1 MCDVKPC
8 TYLAEK
14 CIISPSCDMEQHQH
28 HICKC
33 CVRVRS
39 TTSTNLPFMIHAQHL
54 FTCGFNFSS
63 FHLLLLHSNSL
74 PLSPSLG
81 SRQQNNNTRNNIVN
95 VNCNSHIIL
104 NTRKQ
109 TCSVLSFRL
118 CAIVVVHGERERD
131 GDGDEIVILLPLF
144 VWQTY
149 GLRCWFQP
157 TYGLNLKL
165 VSLVVCVCVR
175 FVAVAIFRLNSN
187 S

>member
-1 MCDVKPC
+1 MQM
-8 TYLAEK
+8 L
-14 CIISPSCDMEQHQH
+14 
-28 HICKC
+28 
-33 CVRVRS
+33 CVCVRS

-63 FHLLLLHSNSL
+63 LLLFNSISL

-81 SRQQNNNTRNNIVN
+81 TRQQNNNTRNNIVN

-109 TCSVLSFRL
+109 TCSVLNFRQ
-118 CAIVVVHGERERD
+118 CVIVVVHGEEERERERD
-131 GDGDEIVILLPLF
+131 GGEDEIVILLPLF

-149 GLRCWFQP
+149 GLRCWFLP
-157 TYGLNLKL
+157 TSGLNLKL
-165 VSLVVCVCVR
+165 VSLVVCVCVCVR
-175 FVAVAIFRLNSN
+175 FVAIAIFRLNSN